1 MTDKRAAIVTG
12 ASKGIG
18 RAIAEEL
25 AREGSNVLINY
36 QGDSKSA
43 ATAVRAVTALGVDSF
58 SVRADM
64 GNEGSGAVLVESA
77 LARWGRL
84 DICVNNAAIIND
96 ETAIADIDKNS
107 WRRILDVNVNGT
119 FELSQAAVRAMRP
132 QRKGV
137 LVNISSNVTRRLPK
151 GLGPYSTSKAALE
164 TMTRILA
171 KEEGPNGIRV
181 NGIAPGPV
189 NTDMLRKLL
198 ENMGEEAAESFRQ
211 SLPLQRFG
219 QPREIARMVAMLASD
234 VASFVTGEI
243 IYVNGGGPGG

>member
-1 MTDKRAAIVTG
+1 MSERKKAIVTG

-25 AREGSNVLINY
+25 ARHGSDILINY
-36 QGDSKSA
+36 QGDSEA
-43 ATAVRAVTALGVDSF
+43 AAAAVSAVTALGADSF

-64 GNEGSGAVLVESA
+64 GEEGSGTILVERA

-84 DICVNNAAIIND
+84 DICVNNAAVIND
-96 ETAIADIDKNS
+96 DTCIADIDES
-107 WRRILDVNVNGT
+107 VWRRIVNVNINGA
-119 FELSQAAVRAMRP
+119 FELSQAAVRVMRR

-151 GLGPYSTSKAALE
+151 GLGPYSASKAALE
-164 TMTRILA
+164 AMTRIMA

-189 NTDMLRKLL
+189 NTNMLRKLL
-198 ENMGEEAAESFRQ
+198 ENMGQEAAESFKQ

-219 QPREIARMVAMLASD
+219 EPAEIARMVAMLASD